1 MEPVVPHV
9 PEPMEVEVPE
19 PSTAPIEEEE
29 PAVEEYQNEEDH
41 DFEVR
46 SESRKRS
53 LQEAEQSESK
63 RRWAKM
69 LEGITKKKKPVVE
82 ASKPIP

>member
-1 MEPVVPHV
+1 
-9 PEPMEVEVPE
+9 MEVEVPE

-29 PAVEEYQNEEDH
+29 PAVDDE
-41 DFEVR
+41 FEVK

-53 LQEAEQSESK
+53 LQEEEQLESK